1 MSLCFAGVVAIAL
14 SKTNQ
19 TLASSNKFLGICVSF
34 STAWFLALVG
44 VLNRRLKN
52 VHYTVVS
59 FWHPFTGTIFSFLY
73 VLYMLIAKGT
83 VFEVHQWQGY
93 LLTSIAGFCDFISL
107 VTINIAYQSDSSGF
121 ISILG
126 YMSVF
131 YSFLSDYFIFSQ
143 PLSGFDLV
151 GALCI
156 LIVTL
161 STSIYKLKTKQKS

>member
-1 MSLCFAGVVAIAL
+1 LIPLSLHIILWQTSPFWTVVLAYFINKEPIQKIEYLAMSLCFAGVVAIAL

-83 VFEVHQWQGY
+83 VFDVHQW
-93 LLTSIAGFCDFISL
+93 
-107 VTINIAYQSDSSGF
+107 
-121 ISILG
+121 
-126 YMSVF
+126 
-131 YSFLSDYFIFSQ
+131 
-143 PLSGFDLV
+143 
-151 GALCI
+151 
-156 LIVTL
+156 
-161 STSIYKLKTKQKS
+161 